1 MALTTSSTPLK
12 LLSSWKTCRIS
23 MTRDITATLSSR
35 FIVSTIHLKTT
46 NKHSYSFVSP
56 RRKPIVD
63 FLFDSLDSLLEPQCE
78 VGGVAD
84 HAEQVRRVLLFVLSG
99 PDAADQLGWPDSSVE
114 ERGFYFFRRA
124 VWDTTKTT
132 NQSKV
137 RLSLNVCC
145 RLSYKQTDASHR
157 FKLTVW
163 S

>member
-1 MALTTSSTPLK
+1 M
-12 LLSSWKTCRIS
+12 
-23 MTRDITATLSSR
+23 
-35 FIVSTIHLKTT
+35 
-46 NKHSYSFVSP
+46 
-56 RRKPIVD
+56 D

-114 ERGFYFFRRA
+114 ERGFYFSDGQYETQQKQQTR
-124 VWDTTKTT
+124 
-132 NQSKV
+132 V

-145 RLSYKQTDASHR
+145 RLSYEQTDASHR